1 MSLNV
6 NNSRFV
12 RVYDPTIDLKYSDRV
27 VKARIVTSRKTG
39 RKAVNEETGEIR
51 RTKDG
56 KEYDERKYSEFH
68 AQFVGAAFEGAKS
81 LHGQVI
87 DIIQGWIVN
96 DHYTDRSGNPQNQVT
111 VYISDFVLSDFNDDE
126 GGGEAD
132 LQNEG
137 CNPY

>member
-6 NNSRFV
+6 SNSRFV
-12 RVYDPTIDLKYSDRV
+12 RVYDPTIDLKYSDKV

-39 RKAVNEETGEIR
+39 RKAVDEETGEIQH
-51 RTKDG
+51 TKDG
-56 KEYDERKYSEFH
+56 KERDERKYSEFQ
-68 AQFVGAAFEGAKS
+68 AQFVGAAFEGAKA
-81 LHGQVI
+81 LHGQTI

-96 DHYTDRSGNPQNQVT
+96 DPYIDRNGKPQSQVT
-111 VYISDFVLSDFNDDE
+111 VFISDFALSDFNDGE
-126 GGGEAD
+126 GDD